1 MPRFLVSVSSVG
13 LTMPAARQADHP
25 LLTQPPAAHS
35 LPPRLWLRL
44 LRLIARALPDGAQQW
59 GQAGQGSRGSS
70 HESQSISSSTTG
82 RAVAGVDGAAPDH
95 SWRWLSGNTINSA
108 ARSPRSKP
116 LPAHPAAR
124 ADARGTLVRG
134 RENSPSSCRSATATR
149 LRPGRRQATKV
160 NWLSPYYW
168 LTHLPRQLGTRAS
181 LILPPQRRE
190 ASARGRTGR

>member
-1 MPRFLVSVSSVG
+1 MPRSLVSVSSVS
-13 LTMPAARQADHP
+13 LTTPAAIQADHP
-25 LLTQPPAAHS
+25 LLTQPPAALS

-95 SWRWLSGNTINSA
+95 SWRWLLSGNTINSA

-134 RENSPSSCRSATATR
+134 QENSPSSCRSATADR
-149 LRPGRRQATKV
+149 LLRPGRRQATTV
-160 NWLSPYYW
+160 NW